1 MGINELK
8 SLTESDAKDRY
19 DRLIDNA
26 KQQSYIDEG
35 TYYEKHHIIPKS
47 LGGKNDADNIVKLTA
62 KDHIL
67 AHILLTIVYP
77 DNSDLLFAAMSM
89 TLGCSKFTSGREEA
103 ILEIDLEI
111 VAELREKY
119 GRSRVG
125 MKFSDEHRKHIS
137 EAKMGI
143 KLPKFTEE
151 HKEKISKALKGRKY
165 SEETITKMSLA
176 AKGRKHTQ
184 ETRNKM
190 SKTRK
195 GMKFSEEHNKK
206 ISDSLKNSSN
216 LFRKMVI
223 SPEGIIYKSVIDAA
237 NGAGVSK
244 QTMNRWLK
252 NKSKRTGKGWNYYI
266 QDDTLN

>member
-8 SLTESDAKDRY
+8 SLTEAEAKDRY
-19 DRLIDNA
+19 DKLIDNA
-26 KQQSYIDEG
+26 KQQSYIDEK

-47 LGGKNDADNIVKLTA
+47 LGGGNDADNIVKLTA
-62 KDHIL
+62 RDHII
-67 AHILLTIVYP
+67 AHILLTIIYP
-77 DNSDLLFAAMSM
+77 DNSGLLFAAMSM
-89 TLGCSKFTSGREEA
+89 TLECSKFTSGRKEA
-103 ILEIDLEI
+103 ILEIDLE
-111 VAELREKY
+111 VAAELREKY

-143 KLPKFTEE
+143 KLPEFTKE
-151 HKEKISKALKGRKY
+151 HRDKISKALKGRKY
-165 SEETITKMSLA
+165 SKETISKMSRA
-176 AKGRKHTQ
+176 AKGRKHSQ
-184 ETRNKM
+184 ETKDKM

-195 GMKFSEEHNKK
+195 GVKFSKK
-206 ISDSLKNSSN
+206 HSKSISNGLKNSPN

-244 QTMNRWLK
+244 RTMNRWLK
-252 NKSKRTGKGWNYYI
+252 NKSKKAEKGWNYYN
-266 QDDTLN
+266 QDTLN